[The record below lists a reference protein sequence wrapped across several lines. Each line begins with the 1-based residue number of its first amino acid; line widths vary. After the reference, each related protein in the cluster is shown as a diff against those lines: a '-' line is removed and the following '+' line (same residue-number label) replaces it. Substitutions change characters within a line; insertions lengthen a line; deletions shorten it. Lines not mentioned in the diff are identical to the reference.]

1 MKLLTNKIF
10 IYAFLFLYALVAF
23 ISFCHAIEFFD
34 IGNTHW
40 MSIMLAFAFEL
51 GLAVCLASILIGTNK
66 KNNIAWLLLT
76 ILVLVQVIGN
86 TYSVFKFISESG
98 YDYYNY
104 LAKPML
110 FMIEE
115 VSQETVQV
123 IISWIMGAI
132 LPIVALLM
140 TEMIANGIKETQMI
154 DDPKTEPITE
164 PINEP
169 INENIENHKLTEDE
183 KEMPE
188 VSFMTPDGFDE
199 KEEQINLD
207 NDSDETLNNN
217 SNDED
222 LIKDD
227 IVITPEEDQE
237 NKEEINPFENEN
249 MIESEETTVN
259 NEETQ
264 KNDEFIEQND
274 KQEVN
279 ENEGT
284 SNKEYGLSNE
294 NHKKFVAIDNKEPK
308 QMFDEL
314 KKESLN

>member
-1 MKLLTNKIF
+1 MIKTSTNKIF

-34 IGNTHW
+34 IGNIHW

-51 GLAVCLASILIGTNK
+51 GLAVCLASILIGINK

-140 TEMIANGIKETQMI
+140 TEMVANGIKETQMI
-154 DDPKTEPITE
+154 DDPKNEPITD
-164 PINEP
+164 PIT
-169 INENIENHKLTEDE
+169 ENIENPKLTKDE
-183 KEMPE
+183 KEIPE
-188 VSFMTPDGFDE
+188 VPFMSPDAY
-199 KEEQINLD
+199 
-207 NDSDETLNNN
+207 DETT
-217 SNDED
+217 

-227 IVITPEEDQE
+227 VDIIPEEYQE
-237 NKEEINPFENEN
+237 NKEEIIPFENEN

-259 NEETQ
+259 NKTNQ
-264 KNDEFIEQND
+264 KNDEFIEQNNNP
-274 KQEVN
+274 EVN

-284 SNKEYGLSNE
+284 YNKDYKLSNKN
-294 NHKKFVAIDNKEPK
+294 NKKFVVINNKEPR